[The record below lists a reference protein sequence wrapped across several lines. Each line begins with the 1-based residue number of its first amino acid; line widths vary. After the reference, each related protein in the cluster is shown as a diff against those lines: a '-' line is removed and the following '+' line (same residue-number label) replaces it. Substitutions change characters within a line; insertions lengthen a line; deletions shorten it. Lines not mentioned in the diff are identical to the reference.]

1 MLNACPFRPP
11 PSPQVAMKV
20 NAALVLG
27 LLFLS
32 ATIVR
37 ADTSDLGYEADFDVF
52 DEGANAAMAV
62 MGVGGLSQ

>member
-1 MLNACPFRPP
+1 MAGGCKLHAAF
-11 PSPQVAMKV
+11 QVAMKV

-52 DEGANAAMAV
+52 DE
-62 MGVGGLSQ
+62 